1 MILHIT
7 ARQSWE
13 QALQTGWYRGDTL
26 ESEGFI
32 HCSTPAQVA
41 GVANALY
48 AGRRGLVILCIAEDQ
63 VQAEV
68 RYERPEA
75 GKERYPHIYGP
86 LNVDAVAQVL
96 DLTPGDDGR
105 FQLPIEV
112 AAVAETIGSGGAI
125 AAESSRYVLVP
136 SAFGDLGIVWREDE
150 GRPRVYRV
158 FLPNDRAAA
167 LRALRIDFP
176 ECRPASCPE
185 IAGLGE
191 RIQRFLEGSAV
202 AFELDAIALERC
214 PEFQRRVLLAEHRIP
229 RGWVSTYGR
238 IAAALGVPRGA
249 RAVGGALAS
258 NPFPIIIPCHRAIR
272 SDGRLGGFQGG
283 LEMKRAL
290 LELEGVRAAP
300 TGKVVVDRFYY
311 EPASSALAGGG

>member
-13 QALQTGWYRGDTL
+13 QALQTGVYRGDTL

-41 GVANALY
+41 DVANALY
-48 AGRRGLVILCIAEDQ
+48 TGRRGLVVLCIAEDE

-68 RYERPEA
+68 RYERPE
-75 GKERYPHIYGP
+75 GGRERYPHIYGP
-86 LNVDAVAQVL
+86 LNVDAVTQVL
-96 DLTPGDDGR
+96 DLTPGEDGR
-105 FQLPIEV
+105 FQLP
-112 AAVAETIGSGGAI
+112 AETIRTGGSI
-125 AAESSRYVLVP
+125 AAGSSRYVLVP
-136 SAFGDLGIVWREDE
+136 SAFGDLGIVWREDG

-158 FLPNDRAAA
+158 FLPSDRTSA
-167 LRALRIDFP
+167 LSALRIDFP
-176 ECRPASCPE
+176 QARSATCPE
-185 IAGLGE
+185 IGELGE

-202 AFELDAIALERC
+202 VFELDAIALERC
-214 PEFQRRVLLAEHRIP
+214 PEFQSRVLLAEHRIP
-229 RGWVSTYGR
+229 RGRVSTYGR

-249 RAVGGALAS
+249 RAVGRALAG
-258 NPFPIIIPCHRAIR
+258 NPFPIVIPCHRAIR

-290 LELEGVRAAP
+290 LELEGVRVAP
-300 TGKVVVDRFYY
+300 TGRVVVDRFYY
-311 EPASSALAGGG
+311 KPASSELAGGG